1 MEELMKGFSRRSL
14 LAGASAFQII
24 KPGLVRG
31 AGNERVKFGLV
42 GCGGRGTAA
51 AVNLMTADSNTELV
65 AMGDIFE
72 DKLEGSLS
80 RLRDLKYIQRN
91 AGPSAPFLNQPVDEL
106 VNSIRSRVK
115 VDPEHHFTGF
125 DAYKKVIASDVDL
138 VLLAT
143 PPGYRPEHFEAVINA
158 GKHCWATKP
167 IATDPVGVRRFMA
180 AVKLAEQKKLCVN
193 GGTPSVSRQNAMET
207 RQKIRD
213 GAIGAIVSVQTRNHA
228 PLVLH
233 VRSGR
238 DPRWGDMEWQH
249 REWYSF
255 VWICGDMLVEQAVH
269 GITFC
274 NWMMGTHP
282 ERVVSSGGAAWRPR
296 EEMYGNIYDHHDSN
310 FIFPNGVHMHSY
322 CRQYPAGCPTGGG
335 NIFIGT
341 RGRSTGNDLAGARK
355 TLDGFVEE
363 HIRMMRAIR
372 GDAPYLNEGMVVAEG
387 TMTAIMAR
395 EAAYSGLEI
404 TWDMIMNSKQ
414 DLQPKQFGYKLEM
427 DVPPLP
433 VPGQYKFV

>member
-1 MEELMKGFSRRSL
+1 MKPFSRRSL
-14 LAGASAFQII
+14 LAGASTFQII
-24 KPGLVRG
+24 KPELVRG
-31 AGNERVKFGLV
+31 AGKERVKFGLV

-72 DKLEGSLS
+72 DRLEGSLGQ
-80 RLRDLKYIQRN
+80 LRDPKYIQRN
-91 AGPSAPFLNQPVDEL
+91 AGPSAPFLNQTAEEL
-106 VNSIRSRVK
+106 VNSIRSRVR
-115 VDPEHHFTGF
+115 VSPEHHFTGF
-125 DAYKKVIASDVDL
+125 DAYRKVIASDVDL

-180 AVKLAEQKKLCVN
+180 SVKLAEKKKLCVN
-193 GGTPSVSRQNAMET
+193 GGTPSVSGRNAMET

-213 GAIGAIVSVQTRNHA
+213 GAIGEILSVQTKNHA

-238 DPRWGDMEWQH
+238 DPKWGDMEWQH

-274 NWMMGTHP
+274 TWMMGMHP

-322 CRQYPAGCPTGGG
+322 CRQYPPGCPTGGG
-335 NIFIGT
+335 NLFIGS
-341 RGRSTGNDLAGARK
+341 RGKSNGSDLGSIEK
-355 TLDGFVEE
+355 SMDGFVQE

-372 GDAPYLNEGMVVAEG
+372 GDAPYLNEGMIVAEG

-414 DLQPKQFGYKLEM
+414 DLQPKQFDYKLKM

-433 VPGQYKFV
+433 APGQYKFV

>member
-1 MEELMKGFSRRSL
+1 MQDFSRRSL
-14 LAGASAFQII
+14 LGGASAFQII
-24 KPGLVRG
+24 KPELVRG
-31 AGNERVKFGLV
+31 AGKERIRFGLV

-51 AVNLMTADSNTELV
+51 AVNLMTADGNTELV

-72 DKLEGSLS
+72 DKLEGSL
-80 RLRDLKYIQRN
+80 RQLRDLKYIQRN
-91 AGPSAPFLNQPVDEL
+91 AGTWAPALKMTVDEL
-106 VNSIRSRVK
+106 VKSIAGRVK
-115 VDPEHHFTGF
+115 VAPEKHHVGF

-167 IATDPVGVRRFMA
+167 IATDPVGVRRFMTS
-180 AVKLAEQKKLCVN
+180 VKVAQAKKLTVN
-193 GGTPSVSRQNAMET
+193 GGTPSVSGQNAIET
-207 RQKIRD
+207 KQKIKA
-213 GAIGAIVSVQTRNHA
+213 GAIGEIVSVQTKNHA

-233 VRSGR
+233 VKSGR
-238 DPRWGDMEWQH
+238 DAKWGDMEWQH

-274 NWMMGTHP
+274 NWMMDSHP
-282 ERVVSSGGAAWRPR
+282 LSVISSGGAAWRPR
-296 EEMYGNIYDHHDSN
+296 EEMYGNIYDHHDSCYVY
-310 FIFPNGVHMHSY
+310 PNGVHMHSY
-322 CRQYPAGCPTGGG
+322 CRQYPQGCPTGGG
-335 NIFIGT
+335 SIFFGSK
-341 RGRSTGNDLAGARK
+341 GRSNGSDMGNVAK
-355 TLDGFVEE
+355 PLDTFVQE
-363 HIRMMRAIR
+363 HMRMMKSIR
-372 GDAPYLNEGMVVAEG
+372 GDGPYLNEGMVVAEG

-414 DLQPKQFGYKLEM
+414 DLQPKAFAYDRKM
-427 DVPPLP
+427 DEPPLP
-433 VPGQYKFV
+433 VPGEYKFI

>member
-1 MEELMKGFSRRSL
+1 MKHVTRRSM
-14 LAGASAFQII
+14 LAGASSFHILR
-24 KPGLVRG
+24 PELVRG
-31 AGNERVKFGLV
+31 AGKERLRFGLV

-51 AVNLMTADSNTELV
+51 AVNLMTADPAVELV

-72 DKLEGSLS
+72 DKLEGSLGQ
-80 RLRDLKYIQRN
+80 LRNPKYIERN
-91 AGPSAPFLNQPVDEL
+91 AGPSAPLLNQTVPEL
-106 VNSIRSRVK
+106 VGSISSRVK
-115 VDPEHHFTGF
+115 VGPEHHFTGF

-180 AVKLAEQKKLCVN
+180 AVKLAQAKKLTVN
-193 GGTPSVSRQNAMET
+193 GGTPSVSGQNALET
-207 RQKIRD
+207 KQKIKA
-213 GAIGAIVSVQTRNHA
+213 GAIGDILSIQTRNHA

-233 VRSGR
+233 VKSGR
-238 DPRWGDMEWQH
+238 DPKWGDMEWQH

-274 NWMMGTHP
+274 NWIMDMHP

-310 FIFPNGVHMHSY
+310 FIYPNGAHMHSY
-322 CRQYPAGCPTGGG
+322 CRQYPPGCPTGGG
-335 NIFIGT
+335 NFFIGSK
-341 RGRSTGNDLAGARK
+341 GRSSGNDLGSVK
-355 TLDGFVEE
+355 KPLDNFVQE
-363 HIRMMRAIR
+363 HMRMMRSIR
-372 GDAPYLNEGMVVAEG
+372 GEGPYLNEGMVVAEG

-404 TWDMIMNSKQ
+404 TWDMIMNSQQ
-414 DLQPKQFGYKLEM
+414 DLQPKQFDYKRQM

-433 VPGQYKFV
+433 VPGQYKFI

>member
-1 MEELMKGFSRRSL
+1 MKSIPRRSL
-14 LAGASAFQII
+14 LAGTSAFTII
-24 KPGLVRG
+24 KPELVRG
-31 AGNERVKFGLV
+31 AGKEKIRFGLV

-51 AVNLMTADSNTELV
+51 AVNLMTADPNVEIV

-72 DKLEGSLS
+72 DKLEVSL
-80 RLRDLKYIQRN
+80 RQLRDPKYVQRN
-91 AGPSAPFLNQPVDEL
+91 AGPSAPFLNTTANEL
-106 VNSIRSRVK
+106 ISSITSRVK
-115 VDPEHHFTGF
+115 VDPEHHFIGF
-125 DAYKKVIASDVDL
+125 DAYKKIIASDVDL

-143 PPGYRPEHFEAVINA
+143 PPGYRPEQFEAVINA

-180 AVKLAEQKKLCVN
+180 AVKMAQAKKLCVN
-193 GGTPSVSRQNAMET
+193 GGTPSVSGRNAMET
-207 RQKIRD
+207 KQKIKS
-213 GAIGAIVSVQTRNHA
+213 GAVGDILSIQTRNHA

-233 VRSGR
+233 VPTGR
-238 DPRWGDMEWQH
+238 EAKWGDMEWQH

-274 NWMMGTHP
+274 TWMMDSHP
-282 ERVVSSGGAAWRPR
+282 ASVVSSGGAAWRPR

-322 CRQYPAGCPTGGG
+322 CRHYPRGCPTGGG
-335 NIFIGT
+335 NIFIGSK
-341 RGRSTGNDLAGARK
+341 GRTNGSDMGTSNPPM
-355 TLDGFVEE
+355 DGFVQE
-363 HIRMMRAIR
+363 HMRMMKAIR

-414 DLQPKQFGYKLEM
+414 DLQPKNFDYKLKM

-433 VPGQYKFV
+433 VPGQYKFI